1 MKLKEVHKV
10 LGAEWVWEVNRPD
23 YGTQEVYSCRA
34 SDLMSDVLSFHGVG
48 ALLLTGLTN
57 SQVVRTAGVADI
69 AAICFVR
76 GKWPEPETVRLAQE
90 EGLPLLVTSLMM
102 FEACGRL
109 YAAGLRGEA
118 EKEVEAD
125 CRKME

>member
-1 MKLKEVHKV
+1 MTLEDVQKALDAQWAWKTSCSDC
-10 LGAEWVWEVNRPD
+10 GSR
-23 YGTQEVYSCRA
+23 EVYSCRA

-76 GKWPEPETVRLAQE
+76 GKQPEPETVRLAQE
-90 EGLPLLVTSLMM
+90 EGLPLLVTPLMM
-102 FEACGRL
+102 FEGCGRL
-109 YAAGLRGEA
+109 YAKGLRGEA
-118 EKEVEAD
+118 EEEVVVD
-125 CRKME
+125 CRKTE

>member
-1 MKLKEVHKV
+1 MKLENVQKA
-10 LGAEWVWEVNRPD
+10 LGAEWVWKANGPDCGNREVH
-23 YGTQEVYSCRA
+23 SCRA
-34 SDLMSDVLSFHGVG
+34 SDLMSDVLSFRGVG

-57 SQVVRTAGVADI
+57 SQVVRTAGIADI

-76 GKWPEPETVRLAQE
+76 GKWPELETVRLAQE
-90 EGLPLLVTSLMM
+90 EGLPLLVTPLMM

-109 YAAGLRGEA
+109 YAKGLRGEA
-118 EKEVEAD
+118 EKEVDAD